1 MAPYGSINTNSAGN
15 RGFDTKS
22 SQHSAS
28 YGSTYLQSASHT
40 ASNGGDFGYLQR
52 NRIDARYFGSIN
64 DPPSSPD
71 EEIRIPVQTYR
82 RLNHRITELEREL
95 HYTYQRI
102 AELELINKQG
112 GQSGVLRNT
121 EDTTGGAKMNERSL
135 MTIPLEEQSKPDK
148 ASQLESYKKQ
158 LEFIKT
164 GLDLSDRGLS
174 RKKVKDLPE
183 LLQKAQNEMTI
194 GKLDSL
200 LKKEDVSMGLVERV
214 LFQANKW
221 LSRKKRRY

>member
-1 MAPYGSINTNSAGN
+1 
-15 RGFDTKS
+15 
-22 SQHSAS
+22 
-28 YGSTYLQSASHT
+28 
-40 ASNGGDFGYLQR
+40 
-52 NRIDARYFGSIN
+52 
-64 DPPSSPD
+64 
-71 EEIRIPVQTYR
+71 
-82 RLNHRITELEREL
+82 
-95 HYTYQRI
+95 
-102 AELELINKQG
+102 
-112 GQSGVLRNT
+112 
-121 EDTTGGAKMNERSL
+121 MNERSL